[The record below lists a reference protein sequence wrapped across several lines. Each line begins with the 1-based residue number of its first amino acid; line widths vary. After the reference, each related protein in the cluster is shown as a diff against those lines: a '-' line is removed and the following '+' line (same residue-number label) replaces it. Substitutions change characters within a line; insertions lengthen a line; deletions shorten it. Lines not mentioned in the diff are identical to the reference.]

1 MIFLIEYDRS
11 EGRLVSCRAFS
22 DAQRAEAEDVRLQI
36 ELEHHRN
43 NLDREVV
50 LLEADTEAAIRK
62 THRRYFE
69 DLRQILESG
78 RDEALSA
85 DRDPFGKQ

>member
-11 EGRLVSCRAFS
+11 QGQLITCRAFS
-22 DAQRAEAEDVRLQI
+22 DDRRGEADDLRLDI
-36 ELEHHRN
+36 ELEHNRN
-43 NLDREVV
+43 GIDREVV
-50 LLEADTEAAIRK
+50 LLEAENEAAVRK

-78 RDEALSA
+78 RDAAFPS
-85 DRDPFGKQ
+85 DSNPFDKQ